1 MLKQIPVPK
10 RRNSTP
16 VLIASALVALALG
29 LAGCTAGDSNTEP
42 SDTASAAP
50 SATPLAP
57 GADAPGSEAYEVPF
71 ASDDAARDAATAH
84 YEAYLAT
91 SIAILQDGGDN
102 PERLQPLVTDE
113 VYANELLGFER
124 AQSEG
129 FRFEGAP
136 ELLDTTFIERT
147 LDETTGVESVTITA
161 CISRETIEVVYD
173 DGERV
178 TIPGA
183 APRYARNIVIDFTAN
198 GPLYSADAD
207 PGPSVEC

>member
-1 MLKQIPVPK
+1 MLKQIPVS
-10 RRNSTP
+10 RRSRPSTAII
-16 VLIASALVALALG
+16 VSTVIALA
-29 LAGCTAGDSNTEP
+29 LAGCTGGETT
-42 SDTASAAP
+42 TAPAETPDAAP
-50 SATPLAP
+50 SATPLGP
-57 GADAPGSEAYEVPF
+57 GLDTSDNAEIELPF

-147 LDETTGVESVTITA
+147 LDESTGVESVTITA

-207 PGPSVEC
+207 PDPSVEC

>member
-1 MLKQIPVPK
+1 MLEQIPVS
-10 RRNSTP
+10 RRSHHTTAI
-16 VLIASALVALALG
+16 IASALVALT
-29 LAGCTAGDSNTEP
+29 LAGCTAGDSTAEP
-42 SDTASAAP
+42 TDTASAAP

-57 GADAPGSEAYEVPF
+57 GADAPGSEAYELPF

-147 LDETTGVESVTITA
+147 LDESTGVESVTITA

-198 GPLYSADAD
+198 GPLFAEDGEPD
-207 PGPSVEC
+207 PSVEC

>member
-1 MLKQIPVPK
+1 MLEQIPVS
-10 RRNSTP
+10 RRSHHTTA
-16 VLIASALVALALG
+16 IFASALVALT
-29 LAGCTAGDSNTEP
+29 LAGCTAGDSTAEP
-42 SDTASAAP
+42 TDTASAAP

-57 GADAPGSEAYEVPF
+57 GADAPGSEAYELPF

-207 PGPSVEC
+207 PDPSVEC